1 MKIMKKISGKPKL
14 MLYAF
19 SGMGVNML
27 NLMMGSYLCSA
38 LIASGFDEKV
48 LPFQTYVG
56 KDIVIAAVWAIFS
69 LAARII
75 DGIIDVPMASFTD
88 RLKTKWGRRR
98 PAIVIGLVPMI
109 IAYLLFLVIP
119 QKGGESMLNT
129 VYYGVLLCIFYSFYT
144 LTMVSYYATYTEI
157 VETER
162 ERSLISN
169 TKSFFDIVYFI
180 LGYVVVRMLLNGI
193 NIRPVALMVLPLAAT
208 MLIPL
213 FMIKEESSLDMDKGI
228 ADGRPHSV
236 GLIESLKHT
245 AKNRTFILWMIVN
258 AFMTFGVQLFLGGI
272 NEYFSAVNMN
282 MMMVMI
288 AAFAPVPF
296 ALILYNKIMR
306 VKGFGFAFRYTLIT
320 YTIGM
325 AAMFFVGKLTGG
337 SAKTVLSI
345 MTGLISS
352 LAIGSLFAVAY
363 SIPSQLAAEEE
374 ERTGVAN
381 SAMYF
386 AVQGLFSGVA
396 SGIATGVVLT
406 ALKKA
411 GTGAVG
417 YMTLICALGTAAA
430 FALTF
435 ILPKSLIKMGKRDKR

>member
-1 MKIMKKISGKPKL
+1 MQKISGKPKL

-38 LIASGFDEKV
+38 LIASGFVEKV

-56 KDIVIAAVWAIFS
+56 KDLVIAGVWAVFS
-69 LAARII
+69 LVARIL

-88 RLKTKWGRRR
+88 QLKTRWGRRR
-98 PAIVIGLVPMI
+98 PSIVIGLVPMI
-109 IAYLLFLVIP
+109 IAYLLFLVVP
-119 QKGGESMLNT
+119 NPGGATLLNT
-129 VYYGVLLCIFYSFYT
+129 IYYGVLLCIFYSFYT

-157 VETER
+157 VETEQ

-180 LGYVVVRMLLNGI
+180 LGYVVVRMMLNNM
-193 NIRPVALMVLPLAAT
+193 NIRLVALIVLPLVAT

-213 FMIKEESSLDMDKGI
+213 FMIKEESSLESDRNKSN
-228 ADGRPHSV
+228 AKRSV
-236 GLIESLKHT
+236 GLFESLRHT
-245 AKNRTFILWMIVN
+245 AKNRTFILWMIVY

-272 NEYFSAVNMN
+272 NEYFAAVGMN
-282 MMMVMI
+282 MMLVMI

-296 ALILYNKIMR
+296 ALILYNKFIR
-306 VKGFGFAFRYTLIT
+306 RYGFGFAFRYTLIT
-320 YTIGM
+320 YTLGM
-325 AAMFFVGKLTGG
+325 AAMFIVGKLADG
-337 SAKTVLSI
+337 SAKTVLAI
-345 MTGLISS
+345 ITGLISS

-374 ERTGVAN
+374 ERSGVAN

-386 AVQGLFSGVA
+386 AVQGLFAGVA

-411 GTGAVG
+411 GVEAVS
-417 YMTLICALGTAAA
+417 YTTLICAIGTAVA

-435 ILPKSLIKMGKRDKR
+435 ILPKSLINMGRKTK